1 MMEKDSKTFILFP
14 SHMHGIS
21 LEKKLKESEIEYV
34 ISPTPRELST
44 CCGISIMIEDSDIP
58 AVEGILSENPNIK
71 TLGIHT
77 ISKKKKRLFDF

>member
-21 LEKKLKESEIEYV
+21 LEKKLKESDIEYA

-44 CCGISIMIEDSDIP
+44 CCGISIMIDESDIGL
-58 AVEGILSENPNIK
+58 VEEILENSPQIK

-77 ISKKKKRLFDF
+77 ITKKKKRLFDF